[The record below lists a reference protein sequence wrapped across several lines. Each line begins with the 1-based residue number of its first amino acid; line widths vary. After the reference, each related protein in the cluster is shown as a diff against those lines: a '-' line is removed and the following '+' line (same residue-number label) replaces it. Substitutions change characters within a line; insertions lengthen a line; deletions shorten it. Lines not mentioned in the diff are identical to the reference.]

1 MLRPITENILV
12 YLLYCIAWMFK
23 ICFLVIRTSRLCHK
37 ANEHLSI
44 FANVINRSIAIA
56 FNIEIALANV
66 CGYERD
72 AHTSGRIK
80 FGISF

>member
-1 MLRPITENILV
+1 
-12 YLLYCIAWMFK
+12 
-23 ICFLVIRTSRLCHK
+23 LCHK

-44 FANVINRSIAIA
+44 FANVNNRTIAIA
-56 FNIEIALANV
+56 FNIEIAITNIS
-66 CGYERD
+66 GYERD